1 MGFFMKEKNLKVL
14 LTVVIVILILLI
26 VGLVGYNLLKNT
38 MTMSKI
44 EKNLDNLNIGSNYS
58 YTMIN
63 VTTGNEGKYKDD
75 LSVGQ
80 YYVDEGKFYARIN
93 TYGNDGNNTAIAYKD
108 STDDII
114 LYDDGE
120 NKSYKI
126 NGESNSEI
134 DMEINPTDL
143 KAFSQEILSRIKD
156 NVDNIVEETKNG
168 KECYVI
174 TTKEFN
180 KYWVEKDTGI
190 VISYIENNNSFDL
203 NYSIGNVTDND
214 FVKLNTDEYIQE
226 NN

>member
-1 MGFFMKEKNLKVL
+1 MKEKSLKIL
-14 LTVVIVILILLI
+14 LTVVIVILVLVI

-38 MTMSKI
+38 LTMSKI
-44 EKNLDNLNIGSNYS
+44 ETTLNNLNIGSNYS
-58 YTMIN
+58 YSMTN

-108 STDDII
+108 GTDDII

-143 KAFSQEILSRIKD
+143 KVFSQEILFRIKD
-156 NVDNIVEETKNG
+156 NVDNIVEETKND

-174 TTKEFN
+174 TTNDFN

-190 VISYIENNNSFDL
+190 IISYIENNNSFDL
-203 NYSIGNVTDND
+203 SYTIGNVTDDD
-214 FVKLNTDEYIQE
+214 FVKPDTNEYM
-226 NN
+226 